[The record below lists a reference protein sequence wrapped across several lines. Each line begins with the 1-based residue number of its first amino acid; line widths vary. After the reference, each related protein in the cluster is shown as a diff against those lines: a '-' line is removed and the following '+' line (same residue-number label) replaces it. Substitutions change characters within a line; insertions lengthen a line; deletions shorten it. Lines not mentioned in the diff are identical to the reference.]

1 MQITT
6 VGIDL
11 AKNVFQV
18 HGVDNRGG
26 VVLRKK
32 LKRGHVAVFFANL
45 PRCVVGMEAC
55 ASAHHWARKL
65 VDLGHDVRLI
75 APQFVKPYVKNN
87 KTDAA
92 DAEAICEAVSRPS
105 MRFVPIKTVEQQSVL
120 ALHRARQGFVKAR
133 TAQANQIRGLLGEYG
148 VIVPQGIAHVGERV
162 PRLIEEGV
170 SELPEVF
177 CRLVKRLLEHLR
189 ELQRQVDEI
198 DARGRRVVAHGG
210 RHEALR
216 HHASELRR
224 AHQPRDPLAAD
235 LDVVRVGQLSVDVR
249 GAVDASRPTMDLVDL
264 RGKRDVLSSTLRQ
277 RTIVPR
283 IEAALRHPEHSAHRG
298 HVVMGLVRLHESEE
312 RFGVATFSLANQ
324 AAAFERISRSSRRRR
339 FSRRSRVNSSR
350 SALVRPP
357 SPAPA
362 SRSACLTHVLIDHV
376 VQPNSFESSRSDRP
390 VR

>member
-32 LKRGHVAVFFANL
+32 VKRSHVAVFFANL

-148 VIVPQGIAHVGERV
+148 VIVPQGIAHVSERV
-162 PRLIEEGV
+162 PRLLEEGV
-170 SELPEVF
+170 SELPDVF
-177 CRLVKRLLEHLR
+177 CRLIKRLLEHLR

-198 DARGRRVVAHGG
+198 EQQIKTWHRSSPLSRRLEKVPGIGVLTAT
-210 RHEALR
+210 A
-216 HHASELRR
+216 
-224 AHQPRDPLAAD
+224 LAATVGNGKSFD
-235 LDVVRVGQLSVDVR
+235 NGRQMAAWLGLVPRQHSSGGKPNLLGMSKRGDAYLRTLLIHGARSVIYRATERADAESWIGKLVARRNKNVAAVALANKTARIAWALLAHDREFEAGYEVRVL
-249 GAVDASRPTMDLVDL
+249 AS
-264 RGKRDVLSSTLRQ
+264 G
-277 RTIVPR
+277 
-283 IEAALRHPEHSAHRG
+283 
-298 HVVMGLVRLHESEE
+298 
-312 RFGVATFSLANQ
+312 
-324 AAAFERISRSSRRRR
+324 
-339 FSRRSRVNSSR
+339 
-350 SALVRPP
+350 
-357 SPAPA
+357 
-362 SRSACLTHVLIDHV
+362 
-376 VQPNSFESSRSDRP
+376 
-390 VR
+390 